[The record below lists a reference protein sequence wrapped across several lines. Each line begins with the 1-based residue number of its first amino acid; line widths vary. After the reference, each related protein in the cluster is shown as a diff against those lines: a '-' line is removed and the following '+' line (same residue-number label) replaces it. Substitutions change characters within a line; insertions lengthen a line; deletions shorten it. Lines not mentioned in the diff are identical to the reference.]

1 MVKQGEHRDGERL
14 PIQLRVGY
22 QRLETFMA
30 DYTTNFSKGGMFI
43 RSIHPLSQ
51 GTSCLFHIE
60 LPGFDEPLELRGE
73 VTWRNTAHSYE
84 NPTVSE
90 TGMGI
95 RFIFDSEKERQA
107 LEAFVD
113 EMVRPRL
120 KASA

>member
-1 MVKQGEHRDGERL
+1 MVKQSEHRDGERL
-14 PIQLRVGY
+14 PIELRVGY
-22 QRLETFMA
+22 YRLETFMA

-43 RSIHPLSQ
+43 RSMHPLSQ
-51 GTSCLFHIE
+51 GTSCLFRIE
-60 LPGFDEPLELRGE
+60 LPGFEKPLELRGE
-73 VTWRNTAHSYE
+73 VSWRNTAHSYE

-95 RFIFDSEKERQA
+95 RFIFDSEQERQA